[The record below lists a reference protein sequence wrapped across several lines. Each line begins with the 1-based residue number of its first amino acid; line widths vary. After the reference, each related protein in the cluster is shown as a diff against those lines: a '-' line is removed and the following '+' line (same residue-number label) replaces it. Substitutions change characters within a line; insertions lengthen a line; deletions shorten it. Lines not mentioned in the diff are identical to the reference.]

1 MKNNIIK
8 KIKDCPGCAKRRAKL
23 KRAFH
28 ILVPKKVRVQQT
40 HTRLIT
46 MPWHMDPEWL
56 PSNER
61 DGWIA
66 RRNIALAT
74 MGFKGKAGLR
84 KYQRGSIGM
93 MAGAG
98 TMAAVGDCTYTASAI
113 PNLSDYCINPCVS
126 RVLAKLDNDG
136 DWYWTEGSTSFG
148 SSRGTWQGGCAVA
161 DYDGQWNLVSG
172 TTANYQ
178 VSGTDG
184 VWQAMS
190 TDLSIGQQVSFGTR
204 FGNFNFKIRD
214 GSSLNELFTDSFG
227 MDAEA
232 DAKN

>member
-98 TMAAVGDCTYTASAI
+98 TMAAGGDCTYTASTVPA
-113 PNLSDYCINPCVS
+113 LSDFTIEPANAFTRARLHS
-126 RVLAKLDNDG
+126 DG
-136 DWYWTEGSTSFG
+136 DWYWAETNSWGTSD
-148 SSRGTWQGGCAVA
+148 GTWQGGCAVA
-161 DYDGQWNLVSG
+161 DYDTRWTQVSG
-172 TTANYQ
+172 TTPNSV

-184 VWQAMS
+184 TWSAATTSKAVGYDTNFGIKS
-190 TDLSIGQQVSFGTR
+190 GSFTLEC
-204 FGNFNFKIRD
+204 RD
-214 GSSLNELFTDSFG
+214 GTSLNTLFTDSFT
-227 MDAEA
+227 MSAEV
-232 DAKN
+232 DSKN